1 MKLRLTSLS
10 LPFIL
15 LLSACASE
23 QAVTAPSI
31 NLEDLQTPRWSLT
44 KIDNQ
49 ELDLA
54 SNQKAPSLSIDE
66 ALMASGYSGCNNYFA
81 ELNVKQNQIKLARM
95 NSTMKLCLKDQM
107 DLDNLVSAVLSD
119 WSNVYID
126 RGVMVLSNAQHTLQ
140 FKAKRK

>member
-15 LLSACASE
+15 LLGACASE

-31 NLEDLQTPRWSLT
+31 NLKDLQTPRWSLT

-107 DLDNLVSAVLSD
+107 DLDNLVSNVLSD

-126 RGVMVLSNAQHTLQ
+126 RGVMVLSNSQHTLQ